1 MTPSA
6 LPALVD
12 EHYGAMHRLARLAG
26 KPAEARAV
34 VRAAWAR
41 ALAQPGSPTRAQ
53 LLGHVL
59 AELDAPR
66 PPAEGAPAAP
76 PHELEAEDG
85 RWPGWWKDDL
95 PATPDP
101 EDEALDA
108 AIGSLPPGLAVL
120 LVLRDVEQLDAVE
133 VEALLGHSPDAQLA
147 FLQHGRSALRSALRA
162 TEAAP

>member
-1 MTPSA
+1 MTA
-6 LPALVD
+6 ADLEALVD

-26 KPAEARAV
+26 EPAEARAV
-34 VRAAWAR
+34 VRAGWAR
-41 ALAQPGSPTRAQ
+41 AVEQPGPPTRAQ

-66 PPAEGAPAAP
+66 PPPEGAPAAP

-101 EDEALDA
+101 EDEALEA
-108 AIGSLPPGLAVL
+108 ALASLLPGLAAL
-120 LVLRDVEQLDAVE
+120 LVLRDVERLDPAA
-133 VEALLGHSPDAQLA
+133 VEALLGHSPDEQLT

-162 TEAAP
+162 AETAA